1 MSVEGRCN
9 KMSTDFDDKLL
20 LMLLYY
26 NEFKIV
32 MFSISKSKK
41 RILYLPL
48 IKLEFEN
55 LRVS

>member
-9 KMSTDFDDKLL
+9 KMSTDFDDKLVKL
-20 LMLLYY
+20 